1 MSAARTA
8 FVVCALALLSACA
21 KDMAG
26 PELQPPPGPDIVFR
40 QLDCVETAADGV
52 TCNKK
57 RCKAAEGGPQFYCDV
72 YAYYCVRAGHRWEG
86 TKVLGHCTRT
96 HPD

>member
-1 MSAARTA
+1 MSALRTA
-8 FVVCALALLSACA
+8 LAVCGLAILSACA
-21 KDMAG
+21 TG
-26 PELQPPPGPDIVFR
+26 PTGPAPQDLGPGIVFR

-57 RCKAAEGGPQFYCDV
+57 QCKAAVGGPQFYCDV
-72 YAYYCVRAGHRWEG
+72 YAYYCVRAGHKWEG
-86 TKVLGHCTRT
+86 TKVLGHCIRT